1 MLITPKNITHVI
13 IMAVCVFGMAFFV
26 FLWAV
31 EDRSAGETS
40 YFFGLIAAFAFGA
53 ISPFKAGAWIGRM
66 IIAFSLFGPTIL
78 ILVFHT
84 GPVSHFDLWPAF
96 VVGGLMANSHYIENT
111 IRFVMDMQRKFAR

>member
-13 IMAVCVFGMAFFV
+13 IMAACVIGMAFFI

-40 YFFGLIAAFAFGA
+40 YYFGLIAAFAFGA
-53 ISPFKAGAWIGRM
+53 ISPFRVGAWIGRM
-66 IIAFSLFGPTIL
+66 IIALSLFGPTIL
-78 ILVFHT
+78 ILVFNS

-96 VVGGLMANSHYIENT
+96 VIGGLMANSHYLEIAIQFVINMHR
-111 IRFVMDMQRKFAR
+111 RFIG